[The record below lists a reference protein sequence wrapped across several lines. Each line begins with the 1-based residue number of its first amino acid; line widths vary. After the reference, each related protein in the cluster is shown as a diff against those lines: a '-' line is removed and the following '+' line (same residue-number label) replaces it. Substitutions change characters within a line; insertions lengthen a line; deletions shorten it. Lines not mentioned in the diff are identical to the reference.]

1 MNFHKTTKNP
11 IIFDETCEKSSRSQ
25 EGCENIR
32 HTTTLNDEN
41 LFKFS
46 EVWKRAFLKIRVK
59 LFLSKITKGALSQEE
74 RIKRLALK
82 SEEKFLKNKK
92 FLVIHPEGKFSVF
105 WRVVMVFIFL
115 DTGVVMP
122 FTTSFLE
129 SSGIGPLEI
138 KEIIVDLIFFID
150 FGINCLTGYYELD
163 VFITSHVKIFL
174 KYLKSGLLL
183 DLLCSIPFSLILLLI
198 EDPHSSSKLIHYIRL
213 SRLYSILRF
222 SRILKLIKLFR
233 KVNLVQK
240 LEDFLS
246 IRRSMTALLSS
257 LLTILLAIHIMA
269 CLWYFSCKIDDF
281 SPDTWVV
288 RNNLQDN
295 DTFFLYLTSIY
306 WVICTLS
313 TVGYGDIS
321 AYTIIEKL
329 LSIFW
334 MVLSLYFY
342 CFTIG
347 SLSAL
352 LSRSKSKSQ
361 NFSIKISKV
370 EEISAKLGL
379 SKEMISKIKR
389 TLKSSTKFSGFTWKD
404 KESLLEELPKKL
416 RLKLAAAMHGG
427 AGKKLEFFKNR
438 EGLMAKLMPLLVP
451 YTLNSGESIYEPG
464 DRSDE
469 IYFVVKG
476 TVFYEYQGKS
486 VFRVRIFEYFGDIEV
501 IFKVNRKYLARSSRY
516 LEILALDKKI
526 LRKLKDED
534 YFVWDEIRNR
544 AVEREENIM
553 RKFIGIQNIL
563 EFKGVKKVL
572 LKDVFRKTERLR
584 EIAEKFHENLEKMK
598 MTIRYEDGRVRSN
611 SY

>member
-1 MNFHKTTKNP
+1 MNFYKTTKNP
-11 IIFDETCEKSSRSQ
+11 VIFDETCEKVSRSLVNY
-25 EGCENIR
+25 ENIR
-32 HTTTLNDEN
+32 HTTGLNEDN
-41 LFKFS
+41 FFKFS
-46 EVWKRAFLKIRVK
+46 EVWKRAFFKIRVK
-59 LFLSKITKGALSQEE
+59 LFLSKITKGALNQEE
-74 RIKRLALK
+74 RIKRSAWMT
-82 SEEKFLKNKK
+82 EEKFLKRKK
-92 FLVIHPEGKFSVF
+92 CLVFDPESKLSFF
-105 WRVVMVFIFL
+105 WRVIMVLIFF

-138 KEIIVDLIFFID
+138 KEIVVDLIFIID
-150 FGINCLTGYYELD
+150 FGMNCLTGFYELD
-163 VFITSHVKIFL
+163 VFVSSHVKIFL

-183 DLLCSIPFSLILLLI
+183 DLLCSVPFSLIFLLT
-198 EDPHSSSKLIHYIRL
+198 EDSSSSTQLLHFIRL
-213 SRLYSILRF
+213 SRLYSILRL
-222 SRILKLIKLFR
+222 SRILKLVKLLR
-233 KVNLVQK
+233 KTNLIQK

-257 LLTILLAIHIMA
+257 LLTILMAVHIMA
-269 CLWYFSCKIDDF
+269 CLWHFSCKIDEF

-288 RNNLQDN
+288 RNNLQDK
-295 DTFFLYLTSIY
+295 DTFFLYLTSVY

-313 TVGYGDIS
+313 TVGYGDVS
-321 AYTIIEKL
+321 AYTTLEKL
-329 LSIFW
+329 LSIIW
-334 MVLSLYFY
+334 MLLSLYFY
-342 CFTIG
+342 AFTIG

-361 NFSIKISKV
+361 TFSLKIAKV

-379 SKEMISKIKR
+379 SKEMTSRIKR

-404 KESLLEELPKKL
+404 KVSLLDELPKKL

-427 AGKKLEFFKNR
+427 AGKKLEFFKKR

-451 YTLNSGESIYEPG
+451 YTWNSGENIYEPG

-476 TVFYEYQGKS
+476 TVFYEYHGKS
-486 VFRVRIFEYFGDIEV
+486 VFRICTFDYFGDVEV
-501 IFKVNRKYLARSSRY
+501 IFKVNRKYLARASCY

-553 RKFIGIQNIL
+553 KKNRGIKKIL

-572 LKDVFRKTERLR
+572 VKDVFRKGERLR
-584 EIAEKFHENLEKMK
+584 EIAEKYIENLEKMK
-598 MTIRYEDGRVRSN
+598 RAVRFEDGRGRSN
-611 SY
+611 SF